1 MKSGLVSVVEYVVV
15 GRFLVVIVVGCPIV
29 GFGHVVCIVES
40 GRLFPVV
47 ACMRGTAY
55 RSLYCSCDG
64 LPEVGA
70 ICG

>member
-1 MKSGLVSVVEYVVV
+1 MKSSLVSVVECVAVCRFVVVVVV
-15 GRFLVVIVVGCPIV
+15 GLPIA
-29 GFGHVVCIVES
+29 GFGHVVCIVGS
-40 GRLFPVV
+40 GQLFLVV

-55 RSLYCSCDG
+55 NDG